1 MALGDLKFKGI
12 LFGNDLW
19 GYVVHEEMPYI
30 NPDYKIE
37 MKRYL
42 IIPSRDLIDAHP
54 EILKKPKIRTK
65 RGDAIWVE
73 YPTYWIEDDNPS
85 RSSAIVRILCRY
97 DGYPTPPTRRM
108 EKYTGKIKEL
118 EIEKDTLTISN
129 EILIREK
136 GTLLGEVSVLLKKLA
151 ELNEIIKGEKRE
163 TEQSKEYLPGT
174 TP

>member
-54 EILKKPKIRTK
+54 EILKKDRDFRAASEAARGGGGPK
-65 RGDAIWVE
+65 
-73 YPTYWIEDDNPS
+73 P
-85 RSSAIVRILCRY
+85 
-97 DGYPTPPTRRM
+97 
-108 EKYTGKIKEL
+108 
-118 EIEKDTLTISN
+118 
-129 EILIREK
+129 
-136 GTLLGEVSVLLKKLA
+136 
-151 ELNEIIKGEKRE
+151 
-163 TEQSKEYLPGT
+163 
-174 TP
+174 